1 MTDPRVAAAETK
13 LRRVNEAIISLI
25 VIGAGYFFAI
35 LWFLNQ
41 VSLTQGWTVA
51 VILPFPLLIV
61 AVMGLRI
68 WRPYV
73 AAALDLEK
81 TRAALE
87 SIDALEAALAENK
100 RKKRR
105 ETD

>member
-25 VIGAGYFFAI
+25 VIGAGYFVAM

-51 VILPFPLLIV
+51 FFLPFPILIV
-61 AVMGLRI
+61 AVMALRV
-68 WRPYV
+68 WRPHV
-73 AAALDLEK
+73 GAALDVEK
-81 TRAALE
+81 TGTAME
-87 SIDALEAALAENK
+87 SIDALEAALAENE